1 MNDATAEKLE
11 VFLLLALRRETLL
24 NLPENAAD
32 KAEKE
37 AENDAGDTAENAAE
51 NDSADD
57 VFSPLAAQLSAA
69 EAEKFERLRAD
80 YGRKSDGEK
89 ANWETRVENSV
100 RAGGTFLDR
109 NIHRSHIEAALLK
122 ETAPVEAIISA
133 ELPAEYGNRAARKP
147 GNANIEKARRADDA
161 LGKTI
166 REAFGAQF
174 VSRRDLPAPT
184 VFDDLSGAQTARLIR
199 LAGVRE
205 VALACVRIDAVESV
219 ASFLRR
225 FSAEDARAI
234 AAQLSGLPPTSDERL
249 LFAENLVQTALESGL
264 KPSAM
269 LDLLGF
275 RLVGI
280 ALCAASPERVRYAE
294 QKLPLEVVPKL
305 SETIDEQCRKT
316 PVAMQREIERQIESL
331 AEIAARASEKTGAQ
345 V

>member
-1 MNDATAEKLE
+1 MNDAPAEKLE
-11 VFLLLALRRETLL
+11 VFLLLALRWESLL
-24 NLPENAAD
+24 NSSKNA
-32 KAEKE
+32 
-37 AENDAGDTAENAAE
+37 AENAAE
-51 NDSADD
+51 DD
-57 VFSPLAAQLSAA
+57 LSDEIFSPLTTQMPAA
-69 EAEKFERLRAD
+69 EAEKFERLRRE
-80 YGRKSDGEK
+80 YRRKSDKEK
-89 ANWETRVENSV
+89 ERWRNRVENSFG
-100 RAGGTFLDR
+100 AAESFFDR
-109 NIHRSHIEAALLK
+109 NIHRSHIDAALLG
-122 ETAPVEAIISA
+122 EIARVREIISA
-133 ELPAEYGNRAARKP
+133 GLPAEYRSRAAPKQE
-147 GNANIEKARRADDA
+147 NAGGEEARRAGDS
-161 LGKTI
+161 LGKAVQRT
-166 REAFGAQF
+166 FGAQF
-174 VSRRDLPAPT
+174 VSKRNLPAPT

-234 AAQLSGLPPTSDERL
+234 AAQLSGLPQTSSERL

-264 KPSAM
+264 KPAAM

-280 ALCAASPERVRYAE
+280 ALCAAAPERVRYAE

-331 AEIAARASEKTGAQ
+331 AEIAARTSEKIGAR

>member
-1 MNDATAEKLE
+1 MNDATAAKLE

-24 NLPENAAD
+24 SSPENAAD
-32 KAEKE
+32 KAEND
-37 AENDAGDTAENAAE
+37 AENDAGDAAENAADDGAD
-51 NDSADD
+51 NDSADEI
-57 VFSPLAAQLSAA
+57 FSPLAAQLSAA
-69 EAEKFERLRAD
+69 DAEKFERLRAE
-80 YGRKSDGEK
+80 YGGKSDREK
-89 ANWETRVENSV
+89 AKWRARVENSV
-100 RAGGTFLDR
+100 RAAETFLDR

-122 ETAPVEAIISA
+122 ETAPVEAIICA
-133 ELPAEYGNRAARKP
+133 ELPAEYENRAARKQ
-147 GNANIEKARRADDA
+147 GIANIERARRADDA
-161 LGKTI
+161 LGKSI
-166 REAFGAQF
+166 RRAFGAQF
-174 VSRRDLPAPT
+174 ISKRNLPAPT

-264 KPSAM
+264 KPAAM

-280 ALCAASPERVRYAE
+280 ALCAAAPERVRYAE

-305 SETIDEQCRKT
+305 SETIDEQCRQT

-331 AEIAARASEKTGAQ
+331 AAIAAQA
-345 V
+345 